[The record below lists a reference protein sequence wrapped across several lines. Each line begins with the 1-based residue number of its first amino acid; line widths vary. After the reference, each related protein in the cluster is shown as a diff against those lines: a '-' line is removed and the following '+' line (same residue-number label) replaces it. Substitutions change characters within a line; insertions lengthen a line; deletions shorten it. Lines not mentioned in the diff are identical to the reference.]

1 MKLKS
6 LIFFIT
12 FFLLPILSHS
22 GEKRIIV
29 SIKPLHSIILNVVD
43 EEKVDL
49 LLDGNLSP
57 HDYKLKPS
65 DMKKLENADLIFYID
80 TDSLETFLARPL
92 KAIDKKIKK
101 ISVISNS
108 NLKLLQ
114 IREGGIWEKEES
126 GHDHSHGEYD
136 PHVWL
141 DSENVI
147 KITKQVVKELS
158 KITPSKKNKY
168 KKNAQ
173 SFIKKVNTNTIQ
185 IGEELMPIASRSFIV
200 FHDAYQYYEK
210 EFGLNGAGSISI
222 NPDISPS
229 PKRIN
234 EIRSKIKSDNVQCM
248 FKEPQ
253 FPSKIVQTIIK
264 DTNAKE
270 GLLDPLGSNLK
281 PGKDLYLN
289 LVNNLSKNLKKCLS

>member
-49 LLDGNLSP
+49 LLDGSLSP

-101 ISVISNS
+101 ISIISNS
-108 NLKLLQ
+108 NLELLQ
-114 IREGGIWEKEES
+114 IREGGIWEKEQS

-158 KITPSKKNKY
+158 KINPSKKNKY

-173 SFIKKVNTNTIQ
+173 SFIKKVNTNTIK
-185 IGEELMPIASRSFIV
+185 ISEELMPIASRSFIV

-222 NPDISPS
+222 NPEISPS

-234 EIRSKIKSDNVQCM
+234 EIRSKIKSDSVQCM

-281 PGKDLYLN
+281 PGRDLYLN
-289 LVNNLSKNLKKCLS
+289 LINSLSKNLKKCLS

>member
-22 GEKRIIV
+22 DEKRIIV

-49 LLDGNLSP
+49 LLDGSLSP

-65 DMKKLENADLIFYID
+65 DMKKLENADLIFYVD
-80 TDSLETFLARPL
+80 AYSLETFLARPL

-101 ISVISNS
+101 ISIISNN
-108 NLKLLQ
+108 NLELLQ
-114 IREGGIWEKEES
+114 TREGGIWEKEQS

-158 KITPSKKNKY
+158 KINPSKKNKY

-173 SFIKKVNTNTIQ
+173 SFIKKVNINKIKMN
-185 IGEELMPIASRSFIV
+185 EELMPIASRSFIV

-222 NPDISPS
+222 NPEISPS

-234 EIRSKIKSDNVQCM
+234 EIRSKIKRDNVQCV

-264 DTNAKE
+264 NTNTKE

-289 LVNNLSKNLKKCLS
+289 LINNLSKNLKKCLF

>member
-6 LIFFIT
+6 LILFIT

-65 DMKKLENADLIFYID
+65 DMKKLQNADLIFYID

-101 ISVISNS
+101 ISIISNS
-108 NLKLLQ
+108 NLELLQ

-158 KITPSKKNKY
+158 KINPSKKNKY

-173 SFIKKVNTNTIQ
+173 SFIKKVNINKIK
-185 IGEELMPIASRSFIV
+185 INEELMPIASRSFIV
-200 FHDAYQYYEK
+200 FHDGYQYYEK

-222 NPDISPS
+222 NPEISPS

-234 EIRSKIKSDNVQCM
+234 EIRSKIKRDNVQCV

-264 DTNAKE
+264 NTNTKE
-270 GLLDPLGSNLK
+270 GVLNPLGSNLK

-289 LVNNLSKNLKKCLS
+289 LINNLSKNLKKCLS